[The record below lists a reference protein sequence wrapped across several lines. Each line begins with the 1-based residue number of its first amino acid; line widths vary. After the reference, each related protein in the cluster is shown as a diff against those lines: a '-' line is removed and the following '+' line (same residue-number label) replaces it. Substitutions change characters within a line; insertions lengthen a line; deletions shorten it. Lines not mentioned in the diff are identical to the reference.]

1 MIKSLCLTLV
11 LAFAVMG
18 QAIAKDPEPPVT
30 IVTRVL
36 GWSPFPRDAPLPRLQ
51 VAFEDNPALAKITET
66 YLAAQGFSIAGPD
79 GAHDYKVAL
88 SGNFA
93 FDRPRTK
100 RLSVPIG
107 KLLAD
112 ERMKDTLTSLAELS
126 TRGHADQNLASNLFL
141 VPLGKTAVLTGLG
154 TDLMEIISSHIG
166 LSGAF
171 NRLVVGD
178 ERGVCIPIPPGACDK
193 WNHYNQRLALKATV
207 MDDRGGVEEVSVSIS
222 ANHPRLLPAEL
233 LAEGQARIALLL
245 LPEGFQPTSG
255 HKDVP
260 PPDKDALATGLPMQ

>member
-112 ERMKDTLTSLAELS
+112 ERMK
-126 TRGHADQNLASNLFL
+126 
-141 VPLGKTAVLTGLG
+141 PLLNSEWV
-154 TDLMEIISSHIG
+154 DS
-166 LSGAF
+166 
-171 NRLVVGD
+171 VVF
-178 ERGVCIPIPPGACDK
+178 
-193 WNHYNQRLALKATV
+193 W
-207 MDDRGGVEEVSVSIS
+207 
-222 ANHPRLLPAEL
+222 LPA
-233 LAEGQARIALLL
+233 GT
-245 LPEGFQPTSG
+245 LPSWPMR
-255 HKDVP
+255 HA
-260 PPDKDALATGLPMQ
+260 DALAMTSRSGSHA